1 MSRARKEVREGCAEP
16 GSLLYINEQL
26 RYYGVCAQ
34 PEALS
39 DEEWAIKYAIL
50 EDIRNREKEEII
62 STGALNIFR

>member
-1 MSRARKEVREGCAEP
+1 
-16 GSLLYINEQL
+16 LYINEQL